1 MSVKHAAITEVDK
14 GAKKANVATKYGI
27 SRGLLGD
34 WIRNRVDIFKAVHSG
49 RVNAKREAPVHFPK
63 TEAAVV
69 KWLHTSRD
77 GGIGISGP
85 VLLCQVLELNKAF
98 PDESG
103 FIGSDG
109 WLTRMKSRNDIVSRK
124 LVGEANSVNTEVVD
138 TFRADVESDLVM
150 GFPHR

>member
-1 MSVKHAAITEVDK
+1 MAPTTSKKRTSHSMSVKHAAITEVDK

-77 GGIGISGP
+77 GGVGISGP
-85 VLLCQVLELNKAF
+85 VLGKIHHGMHCSTPMPYRVTL
-98 PDESG
+98 
-103 FIGSDG
+103 
-109 WLTRMKSRNDIVSRK
+109 
-124 LVGEANSVNTEVVD
+124 
-138 TFRADVESDLVM
+138 
-150 GFPHR
+150 

>member
-1 MSVKHAAITEVDK
+1 MAPTASKKRTSHSMSVKHAAITEVDK
-14 GAKKANVATKYGI
+14 GAKKANIAAKYRI

-34 WIRNRVDIFKAVHSG
+34 WIRNRVDIFRAVNSG
-49 RVNAKREAPVHFPK
+49 RVDAKRESPVHFPK

-77 GGIGISGP
+77 SGVGISGP
-85 VLLCQVLELNKAF
+85 VLLCQALELNKAF

-109 WLTRMKSRNDIVSRK
+109 WLTRLVNPTLKQK
-124 LVGEANSVNTEVVD
+124 LS
-138 TFRADVESDLVM
+138 L
-150 GFPHR
+150 P